1 MVIGGWFWTLGKEL
15 LQAEILLDASDT
27 PRKKKGFKINRVF
40 PVSMA
45 FRSTSKE
52 KGDYSVPASGSSK
65 SSSSRYSGR
74 NGASSHQR

>member
-52 KGDYSVPASGSSK
+52 KGDYSVPASGSSMPIK
-65 SSSSRYSGR
+65 GATTV
-74 NGASSHQR
+74 GASHVVS